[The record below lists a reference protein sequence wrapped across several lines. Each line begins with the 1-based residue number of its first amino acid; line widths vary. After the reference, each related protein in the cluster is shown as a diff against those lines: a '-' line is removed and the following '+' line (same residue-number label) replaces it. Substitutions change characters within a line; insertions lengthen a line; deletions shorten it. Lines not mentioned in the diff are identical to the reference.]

1 MTTNYRL
8 ISKLGKIVFLFTVS
22 FFIHQPNI
30 YAQKFEITPYYG
42 YQLNGKVV
50 GYYGDLNLRDAAMY
64 GGSLDITVQKG
75 LQLELFYSRSDTRAD
90 YIEFR
95 GPTYK
100 LTDVSVNYFQI
111 GVVRH
116 AMKKDNVVLYG
127 VGSLGATL
135 LSPSGQ
141 PYDET
146 PETYYFEDYWLFSL
160 TFGGGAKIFLSDRV
174 GIRLEGRFMVPITW
188 AGGGFMIGTGGS
200 GLYLGGGSAILQAGL
215 SAGLIVALG
224 K

>member
-1 MTTNYRL
+1 MRNIL
-8 ISKLGKIVFLFTVS
+8 INLSNKKFMLIGFLVVL
-22 FFIHQPNI
+22 FIYQPNLH
-30 YAQKFEITPYYG
+30 AQKFEITPYYG
-42 YQLNGKVV
+42 FQFNGKVT

-64 GGSLDITVQKG
+64 GGSIDIKVQKSMEI
-75 LQLELFYSRSDTRAD
+75 ELFYSRSDTRAD
-90 YIEFR
+90 FVEYR

-135 LSPSGQ
+135 LSPSGT

-146 PETYYFEDYWLFSL
+146 PEKYYFDNYWLFSL
-160 TFGGGAKIFLSDRV
+160 TLGGGAKIFLSDRV
-174 GIRLEGRFMVPITW
+174 GIRLEGRFMIPITW
-188 AGGGFMIGTGGS
+188 AGGGFMVGTGGS
-200 GLYLGGGSAILQAGL
+200 GFYLGGGSAILQAGL